1 MIGIIIL
8 DDKFQ
13 VVSYILY
20 MFCWVNKIVMVV

>member
-1 MIGIIIL
+1 MVGIIIL

-20 MFCWVNKIVMVV
+20 MFYWVSKIVMVV